1 MNLQYNYF
9 YSFVCKHTTQELESE
24 CRFRH
29 CGVNCTSM
37 PLARQEET
45 MTYRILIL
53 GASYGS
59 LFGTKC
65 LMAGHDVSLV
75 CRSATAALFNAK
87 GATIRLPFKGETAP
101 RTISSLGLPG
111 RLDARAPEAVDPTRY
126 DLVVLAMQEPQYADP
141 SVADLLSA
149 IGAAGVPCLS
159 LMNMPPLAYLKR
171 LVSID
176 TTRIGNAYADAS
188 VWDAID
194 PQHMT
199 LCSPDPQAFRP
210 ADEPANIL
218 VVGLATNF
226 KAATFATGK
235 HNRILE
241 TLADDIDGVR
251 LDGAEVPVRLRVHA
265 SPYVPL
271 AKWAML
277 MTGNYRCITVAAGA
291 PTSIRDAVHS
301 DIDRSREIYSIVE
314 LIAKRIGARDDE
326 LVPFDKYA
334 AAAERLVK
342 PSSAAR
348 AITAGATTIERVDKL
363 IQLIGRQFGITHPA
377 IDHTVA
383 LIDAKLAR
391 NARRSVEPG
400 ITVNHNLIPTRVH
413 PQREQIAAN

>member
-1 MNLQYNYF
+1 
-9 YSFVCKHTTQELESE
+9 
-24 CRFRH
+24 
-29 CGVNCTSM
+29 
-37 PLARQEET
+37 

-413 PQREQIAAN
+413 PQRERIAAN

>member
-1 MNLQYNYF
+1 M
-9 YSFVCKHTTQELESE
+9 
-24 CRFRH
+24 
-29 CGVNCTSM
+29 
-37 PLARQEET
+37 A
-45 MTYRILIL
+45 YRILIL

-59 LFGTKC
+59 LFGIKC
-65 LMAGHDVSLV
+65 LMAGHDVTLV
-75 CRSATAALFNAK
+75 CRPATAALFNAK
-87 GATIRLPFKGETAP
+87 GATIRLPFKGETVP

-111 RLDARAPEAVDPTRY
+111 RLDARAPGAVDPTGY

-141 SVADLLSA
+141 PVADLLNA
-149 IGAAGVPCLS
+149 IGVGGVPCLS
-159 LMNMPPLAYLKR
+159 LMNMPPLTYLKR
-171 LVSID
+171 LVAID
-176 TTRIGNAYADAS
+176 TTRIGDAYADAS
-188 VWDAID
+188 VWNAID
-194 PQHMT
+194 PRHMT

-226 KAATFATGK
+226 KAATFAADQ

-241 TLADDIDGVR
+241 TLADDIDRVR

-342 PSSAAR
+342 PSSVAR

-363 IQLIGRQFGITHPA
+363 IQLIGRQFGITYPA

-383 LIDAKLAR
+383 LIDAKLAG
-391 NARRSVEPG
+391 NAKRSLEPG
-400 ITVNHNLIPTRVH
+400 ITINHNLVRTRVH
-413 PQREQIAAN
+413 SQREQIAAI

>member
-1 MNLQYNYF
+1 M
-9 YSFVCKHTTQELESE
+9 
-24 CRFRH
+24 
-29 CGVNCTSM
+29 
-37 PLARQEET
+37 A
-45 MTYRILIL
+45 YRILIL

-59 LFGTKC
+59 LFGIKC
-65 LMAGHDVSLV
+65 LMAGHDVTLV
-75 CRSATAALFNAK
+75 CRPATAALFNAE
-87 GATIRLPFKGETAP
+87 GATIRLPFKGETVP

-111 RLDARAPEAVDPTRY
+111 RLDARAPGAVDPTRY

-141 SVADLLSA
+141 PVADLLNA
-149 IGAAGVPCLS
+149 IGVGGVPCLS
-159 LMNMPPLAYLKR
+159 LMNMPPLTYLKR
-171 LVSID
+171 LVAID
-176 TTRIGNAYADAS
+176 TTRIGDAYADAS
-188 VWDAID
+188 VWNAID
-194 PQHMT
+194 PRHMT

-226 KAATFATGK
+226 KAATFAADQ

-241 TLADDIDGVR
+241 TLADDIDRVR
-251 LDGAEVPVRLRVHA
+251 LDGAEVPVRLRVHP
-265 SPYVPL
+265 SPHVPL

-277 MTGNYRCITVAAGA
+277 MTGNYRCITAAAGA

-314 LIAKRIGARDDE
+314 LIAKRVGARDDE

-342 PSSAAR
+342 PSSVAR

-363 IQLIGRQFGITHPA
+363 IQLIGRQFGITHPT

-383 LIDAKLAR
+383 LVDAKLAR
-391 NARRSVEPG
+391 NMRSVEPV
-400 ITVNHNLIPTRVH
+400 ITVNHNIIATRVH
-413 PQREQIAAN
+413 SQRERIAAN